1 MTGICFKQVACVNES
16 RAKTSCTLLT
26 TSFFL
31 PINLFPLDL
40 EWLTDGQASIRN
52 DFSPYFMIDIQGSNL
67 TSSYLSTK

>member
-1 MTGICFKQVACVNES
+1 MISLYQILMTGICFKQVACVNES

-40 EWLTDGQASIRN
+40 EWLTD
-52 DFSPYFMIDIQGSNL
+52 MIDIQGGNL

>member
-40 EWLTDGQASIRN
+40 EWLTD
-52 DFSPYFMIDIQGSNL
+52 MIDIQGGNL

>member
-1 MTGICFKQVACVNES
+1 MISLYQIPMTGICFKQVACVNES

-40 EWLTDGQASIRN
+40 EWLTDGQ
-52 DFSPYFMIDIQGSNL
+52 
-67 TSSYLSTK
+67 TKYT